1 MNNKSSEITIVYIE
15 DSDDVRFACEQTLTL
30 AGYRVISCCDA
41 EHSIPLI
48 QSQANI
54 IILTDVRLPG
64 ISGLELLSYINEMD
78 SKIPVILITG
88 HGDVE
93 MAVDAMRNGAFDFIE
108 KPSSSDKLL
117 SIIARAVEKRRLVLE
132 NQQLLANLQQENGPV
147 LIGRS
152 PQMQQLRKM
161 ILNVADTGA
170 DVLIYGETGCGKEV
184 VARML
189 HHWSTRRQGQFVA
202 LNCAGLPETLFESE
216 IFGHEAGA
224 FTGAVKK
231 RIGKIEHANGG
242 TLFLDE
248 IEGMP
253 SGMQVKLLRVLQ
265 ERTIERLGAN
275 QLIPVNCRVI
285 AATKEDLLRR
295 SEEHLFRLD
304 LYYRLNVVNLWIPA
318 LRERPDDIPVLAE
331 AFLRQ
336 RREDIPELFY
346 WFASQAAQKYNR
358 PLPDISPMLLAWLQ
372 SQSWPG
378 NVREL
383 KHNAERFVLGLL
395 THHQPVPM
403 TQQEESGLTACI
415 DAFEKKLIEDMLRQ
429 TEGQVSLTA
438 RLLQLPRKTLYDKL
452 NKHQIQPQV
461 YRPESSS

>member
-304 LYYRLNVVNLWIPA
+304 LYYRLNVVSLNIP
-318 LRERPDDIPVLAE
+318 P
-331 AFLRQ
+331 LRQ

-403 TQQEESGLTACI
+403 TQQEESGLTAYI

>member
-152 PQMQQLRKM
+152 PQMQQSLM
-161 ILNVADTGA
+161 
-170 DVLIYGETGCGKEV
+170 
-184 VARML
+184 
-189 HHWSTRRQGQFVA
+189 
-202 LNCAGLPETLFESE
+202 
-216 IFGHEAGA
+216 
-224 FTGAVKK
+224 
-231 RIGKIEHANGG
+231 
-242 TLFLDE
+242 
-248 IEGMP
+248 
-253 SGMQVKLLRVLQ
+253 
-265 ERTIERLGAN
+265 
-275 QLIPVNCRVI
+275 
-285 AATKEDLLRR
+285 
-295 SEEHLFRLD
+295 
-304 LYYRLNVVNLWIPA
+304 
-318 LRERPDDIPVLAE
+318 
-331 AFLRQ
+331 
-336 RREDIPELFY
+336 
-346 WFASQAAQKYNR
+346 SQ
-358 PLPDISPMLLAWLQ
+358 I
-372 SQSWPG
+372 
-378 NVREL
+378 
-383 KHNAERFVLGLL
+383 
-395 THHQPVPM
+395 PVPM
-403 TQQEESGLTACI
+403 SLFMVKQVVVKKSSPECCI
-415 DAFEKKLIEDMLRQ
+415 TGVPAVR
-429 TEGQVSLTA
+429 GSL
-438 RLLQLPRKTLYDKL
+438 LP
-452 NKHQIQPQV
+452 
-461 YRPESSS
+461 

>member
-54 IILTDVRLPG
+54 IILTDVRLPV

-170 DVLIYGETGCGKEV
+170 
-184 VARML
+184 
-189 HHWSTRRQGQFVA
+189 
-202 LNCAGLPETLFESE
+202 
-216 IFGHEAGA
+216 
-224 FTGAVKK
+224 VKK

-304 LYYRLNVVNLWIPA
+304 LYYRLNVVSLNIP
-318 LRERPDDIPVLAE
+318 P
-331 AFLRQ
+331 LRQ

>member
-1 MNNKSSEITIVYIE
+1 MVNNASDITIIYIE

-30 AGYRVISCCDA
+30 AGYRVISCSHA
-41 EHSIPLI
+41 E
-48 QSQANI
+48 QSLPVIESQTNI
-54 IILTDVRLPG
+54 IVLTDVRLPG
-64 ISGLELLSYINEMD
+64 ISGLELLNRIIEID
-78 SKIPVILITG
+78 AKIPVILITG

-93 MAVDAMRNGAFDFIE
+93 MAVEAMRNGACDFIE
-108 KPSSSDKLL
+108 KPCSSDKLL
-117 SIIARAVEKRRLVLE
+117 SIIASAVEKRRLVLE
-132 NQQLLANLQQENGPV
+132 NKQLLTRLQQENGPI

-161 ILNVADTGA
+161 IMNVADTDA

-189 HHWSTRRQGQFVA
+189 HHWSTRHKGQFVA

-216 IFGHEAGA
+216 IFGHEPGA
-224 FTGAVKK
+224 FTGALKK

-253 SGMQVKLLRVLQ
+253 PGMQVKLLRVLQ

-285 AATKEDLLRR
+285 AATKEDLLRQ
-295 SEEHLFRLD
+295 SEENNFRAD
-304 LYYRLNVVNLWIPA
+304 LYYRLNVVSLSIP
-318 LRERPDDIPVLAE
+318 P
-331 AFLRQ
+331 LRQ

-395 THHQPVPM
+395 TQHQSVPM
-403 TQQEESGLTACI
+403 TQQEERGLTACI

-452 NKHQIQPQV
+452 NKHQIQPQL
-461 YRPESSS
+461 YRLDSTS

>member
-1 MNNKSSEITIVYIE
+1 MQKDNDITIIYIE
-15 DSDDVRFACEQTLTL
+15 DCDDVRFACEQTLAL
-30 AGYRVISCCDA
+30 AGYHVIAYPNA
-41 EHSIPLI
+41 EQSLPDI
-48 QSQANI
+48 QRQTNI
-54 IILTDVRLPG
+54 IVLTDVRLPG
-64 ISGLELLSYINEMD
+64 LSGLELLDRINKID
-78 SKIPVILITG
+78 DRIPVILITG

-93 MAVDAMRNGAFDFIE
+93 MAVEAMRNGAWDFIE
-108 KPSSSDKLL
+108 KPCSSEKLL
-117 SIIARAVEKRRLVLE
+117 TIIARAVETRRLVVE
-132 NQQLLANLQQENGPV
+132 NQQLVANLQQEKGPI

-152 PQMQQLRKM
+152 PQMQQLRQM
-161 ILNVADTGA
+161 IINVADTDA
-170 DVLIYGETGCGKEV
+170 DVLISGETGSGKEV

-189 HHWSTRRQGQFVA
+189 HHWSPRRQGQFVA

-216 IFGHEAGA
+216 IFGHEPGA

-231 RIGKIEHANGG
+231 RIGKIEHASGG

-253 SGMQVKLLRVLQ
+253 IGMQVKLLRVLQ

-285 AATKEDLLRR
+285 AATKEDLLHQSGEHRFR
-295 SEEHLFRLD
+295 SD
-304 LYYRLNVVNLWIPA
+304 LYYRLNVVNLNIP
-318 LRERPDDIPVLAE
+318 P
-331 AFLRQ
+331 LRQ

-358 PLPDISPMLLAWLQ
+358 ALPDISPMLLAWLQ
-372 SQSWPG
+372 SQSWLG

-383 KHNAERFVLGLL
+383 KHSAERFVLGLL
-395 THHQPVPM
+395 VQHQAVPM
-403 TQQEESGLTACI
+403 TQQEERGLTACI

-429 TEGQVSLTA
+429 TGGQVSLTA

-452 NKHQIQPQV
+452 NKHQIQPQA
-461 YRPESSS
+461 YRFTESAS

>member
-304 LYYRLNVVNLWIPA
+304 LYYRLNVVSLNIP
-318 LRERPDDIPVLAE
+318 P
-331 AFLRQ
+331 LRQ

-403 TQQEESGLTACI
+403 TQQEESGLTSCI

>member
-1 MNNKSSEITIVYIE
+1 MNNKFSEITIVYIE

-189 HHWSTRRQGQFVA
+189 HHWSTRRQRQFVA

-304 LYYRLNVVNLWIPA
+304 LYYRLNVVSLNIP
-318 LRERPDDIPVLAE
+318 P
-331 AFLRQ
+331 LRQ

>member
-41 EHSIPLI
+41 EHSISLI

-275 QLIPVNCRVI
+275 QLIPVNYRVI

-304 LYYRLNVVNLWIPA
+304 LYYRLNVVSLNIP
-318 LRERPDDIPVLAE
+318 P
-331 AFLRQ
+331 LRQ

-403 TQQEESGLTACI
+403 TQQEESGLTAYI

>member
-304 LYYRLNVVNLWIPA
+304 LYYRLNVVSLNIP
-318 LRERPDDIPVLAE
+318 P
-331 AFLRQ
+331 LRQ

-403 TQQEESGLTACI
+403 PQQEESGLTACI

>member
-304 LYYRLNVVNLWIPA
+304 LYYRLNVVSLNIP
-318 LRERPDDIPVLAE
+318 P
-331 AFLRQ
+331 LRQ

-403 TQQEESGLTACI
+403 TQQEESGLTTCI

>member
-1 MNNKSSEITIVYIE
+1 MNNKFSEITIVYIE

-304 LYYRLNVVNLWIPA
+304 LYYRLNVVSLNIP
-318 LRERPDDIPVLAE
+318 P
-331 AFLRQ
+331 LRQ

-395 THHQPVPM
+395 THHQPVLM
-403 TQQEESGLTACI
+403 TQQEES
-415 DAFEKKLIEDMLRQ
+415 EKKLIEDMLRQ

>member
-132 NQQLLANLQQENGPV
+132 NQQLLAN
-147 LIGRS
+147 
-152 PQMQQLRKM
+152 
-161 ILNVADTGA
+161 
-170 DVLIYGETGCGKEV
+170 
-184 VARML
+184 
-189 HHWSTRRQGQFVA
+189 HWSTRRQGQFVA

-304 LYYRLNVVNLWIPA
+304 LYYRLNVVSLNIP
-318 LRERPDDIPVLAE
+318 P
-331 AFLRQ
+331 LRQ

>member
-1 MNNKSSEITIVYIE
+1 MIKRDVGVDRLTFNIVRNT
-15 DSDDVRFACEQTLTL
+15 D
-30 AGYRVISCCDA
+30 
-41 EHSIPLI
+41 HSGFG
-48 QSQANI
+48 NF
-54 IILTDVRLPG
+54 R
-64 ISGLELLSYINEMD
+64 
-78 SKIPVILITG
+78 
-88 HGDVE
+88 
-93 MAVDAMRNGAFDFIE
+93 MRHQ
-108 KPSSSDKLL
+108 
-117 SIIARAVEKRRLVLE
+117 RRL
-132 NQQLLANLQQENGPV
+132 NLCRPQAVTAV

-275 QLIPVNCRVI
+275 QLIPRFLLCFFQYFVI
-285 AATKEDLLRR
+285 DVAEL
-295 SEEHLFRLD
+295 HLT
-304 LYYRLNVVNLWIPA
+304 V
-318 LRERPDDIPVLAE
+318 AE
-331 AFLRQ
+331 
-336 RREDIPELFY
+336 
-346 WFASQAAQKYNR
+346 N
-358 PLPDISPMLLAWLQ
+358 
-372 SQSWPG
+372 
-378 NVREL
+378 
-383 KHNAERFVLGLL
+383 
-395 THHQPVPM
+395 
-403 TQQEESGLTACI
+403 
-415 DAFEKKLIEDMLRQ
+415 
-429 TEGQVSLTA
+429 
-438 RLLQLPRKTLYDKL
+438 
-452 NKHQIQPQV
+452 
-461 YRPESSS
+461 

>member
-1 MNNKSSEITIVYIE
+1 MINKSDDITIIYIE

-41 EHSIPLI
+41 EHSFSLI
-48 QSQANI
+48 QSLQNI
-54 IILTDVRLPG
+54 IVLTDVRLPG
-64 ISGLELLSYINEMD
+64 ISGLELLNYINEMD
-78 SKIPVILITG
+78 NKIPVILITG

-93 MAVDAMRNGAFDFIE
+93 MAVEAMRNGAFDFIE
-108 KPSSSDKLL
+108 KPCSSDKLL

-304 LYYRLNVVNLWIPA
+304 LYYRLNVVNLNIP
-318 LRERPDDIPVLAE
+318 P
-331 AFLRQ
+331 LRQ

-358 PLPDISPMLLAWLQ
+358 PLPDISPMLLARLQ
-372 SQSWPG
+372 SQSWLAMYV
-378 NVREL
+378 NS
-383 KHNAERFVLGLL
+383 NTMQSVLF
-395 THHQPVPM
+395 
-403 TQQEESGLTACI
+403 S
-415 DAFEKKLIEDMLRQ
+415 
-429 TEGQVSLTA
+429 
-438 RLLQLPRKTLYDKL
+438 
-452 NKHQIQPQV
+452 V
-461 YRPESSS
+461 Y

>member
-304 LYYRLNVVNLWIPA
+304 LYYRLNVVSLNIP
-318 LRERPDDIPVLAE
+318 P
-331 AFLRQ
+331 LRQ

-403 TQQEESGLTACI
+403 AQQEESGLTACI

>member
-248 IEGMP
+248 
-253 SGMQVKLLRVLQ
+253 
-265 ERTIERLGAN
+265 
-275 QLIPVNCRVI
+275 
-285 AATKEDLLRR
+285 
-295 SEEHLFRLD
+295 
-304 LYYRLNVVNLWIPA
+304 
-318 LRERPDDIPVLAE
+318 
-331 AFLRQ
+331 
-336 RREDIPELFY
+336 
-346 WFASQAAQKYNR
+346 
-358 PLPDISPMLLAWLQ
+358 
-372 SQSWPG
+372 
-378 NVREL
+378 
-383 KHNAERFVLGLL
+383 
-395 THHQPVPM
+395 
-403 TQQEESGLTACI
+403 
-415 DAFEKKLIEDMLRQ
+415 
-429 TEGQVSLTA
+429 
-438 RLLQLPRKTLYDKL
+438 
-452 NKHQIQPQV
+452 
-461 YRPESSS
+461 

>member
-1 MNNKSSEITIVYIE
+1 MKINNDVSIIYIE
-15 DSDDVRFACEQTLTL
+15 DSDDVRFACEQTLML
-30 AGYRVISCCDA
+30 SGYHVISFSNA
-41 EHSIPLI
+41 E
-48 QSQANI
+48 QSLAEIRRRTNI
-54 IILTDVRLPG
+54 IVLTDVRLPG
-64 ISGLELLSYINEMD
+64 LSGLDLLQHVIEID
-78 SKIPVILITG
+78 AEIPVILITG

-93 MAVDAMRNGAFDFIE
+93 MAVEAMRNGAWDFIE
-108 KPSSSDKLL
+108 KPCSSEKLL
-117 SIIARAVEKRRLVLE
+117 DIIARAAEKRRLVVD
-132 NQQLLANLQQENGPV
+132 NHQLLAQLQQERGPL

-152 PQMQQLRKM
+152 AAMQQLRKTIM
-161 ILNVADTGA
+161 NVADTDV
-170 DVLIYGETGCGKEV
+170 DVLIYGETGSGKEV

-189 HHWSTRRQGQFVA
+189 HHWSTRSGGPFVA

-231 RIGKIEHANGG
+231 RIGKIEHASGG

-253 SGMQVKLLRVLQ
+253 LGMQAKLLRVLQ

-295 SEEHLFRLD
+295 SEENHFRSD
-304 LYYRLNVVNLWIPA
+304 LYYRLNVVSLNIP
-318 LRERPDDIPVLAE
+318 P
-331 AFLRQ
+331 LRQ

-358 PLPDISPMLLAWLQ
+358 SLPDISPMLLAWLQ
-372 SQSWPG
+372 SQSWSG

-383 KHNAERFVLGLL
+383 KHTAERFVLGLL
-395 THHQPVPM
+395 AQHQTVPM
-403 TQQEESGLTACI
+403 TQQEERGLTACI

-429 TEGQVSLTA
+429 TGGQVSLTA

-452 NKHQIQPQV
+452 NKHHIHPQV
-461 YRPESSS
+461 FRFTESTS

>member
-1 MNNKSSEITIVYIE
+1 MLQVAIYGKGGIGKSTVS
-15 DSDDVRFACEQTLTL
+15 
-30 AGYRVISCCDA
+30 
-41 EHSIPLI
+41 
-48 QSQANI
+48 ANI
-54 IILTDVRLPG
+54 SYQLASEGKTVAQIGCDPKHDSTRLLLNGRTQRTILDHINTGDDSEVLSIGKNGIYCLEAGGPEPGVGCAGRGILT
-64 ISGLELLSYINEMD
+64 
-78 SKIPVILITG
+78 
-88 HGDVE
+88 
-93 MAVDAMRNGAFDFIE
+93 AFDFIE
-108 KPSSSDKLL
+108 KPSSSDNLL

-304 LYYRLNVVNLWIPA
+304 LYYRLNVVSLNIP
-318 LRERPDDIPVLAE
+318 P
-331 AFLRQ
+331 LRQ

>member
-1 MNNKSSEITIVYIE
+1 MNNKFSEITIVYIE

-304 LYYRLNVVNLWIPA
+304 LYYRLNVVSLNIP
-318 LRERPDDIPVLAE
+318 P
-331 AFLRQ
+331 LRQ

-403 TQQEESGLTACI
+403 TQQKESGLTACI

>member
-304 LYYRLNVVNLWIPA
+304 LYYRLNVLTLNLPP
-318 LRERPDDIPVLAE
+318 LRDCPQDIMPLT
-331 AFLRQ
+331 
-336 RREDIPELFY
+336 ELFVAR
-346 WFASQAAQKYNR
+346 FADEQGVPRPKLAADLNTVLTRY
-358 PLPDISPMLLAWLQ
+358 A
-372 SQSWPG
+372 WPG
-378 NVREL
+378 NVRQLKNAIYRALTQLDGYEL
-383 KHNAERFVLGLL
+383 RPQDILL
-395 THHQPVPM
+395 PDY
-403 TQQEESGLTACI
+403 
-415 DAFEKKLIEDMLRQ
+415 DAATVAVGE
-429 TEGQVSLTA
+429 
-438 RLLQLPRKTLYDKL
+438 
-452 NKHQIQPQV
+452 
-461 YRPESSS
+461 

>member
-1 MNNKSSEITIVYIE
+1 MKINNDMSIIYIE

-30 AGYRVISCCDA
+30 SGYHVISFSDA
-41 EHSIPLI
+41 E
-48 QSQANI
+48 QSLAEIRRRTNI
-54 IILTDVRLPG
+54 IVLTDVRLPG
-64 ISGLELLSYINEMD
+64 LSGLDLLQQIIEID
-78 SKIPVILITG
+78 AEIPVILITG

-93 MAVDAMRNGAFDFIE
+93 MAVEAMRKGAWDFIE
-108 KPSSSDKLL
+108 KPCSSEKLL
-117 SIIARAVEKRRLVLE
+117 AIIARAAEKRRLVVD
-132 NQQLLANLQQENGPV
+132 NQQLLAQLQQERGPL

-152 PQMQQLRKM
+152 AAMQQLRKTIM
-161 ILNVADTGA
+161 NVADTDV
-170 DVLIYGETGCGKEV
+170 DVLIYGETGSGKEV

-189 HHWSTRRQGQFVA
+189 HHWSTRSSGPFVA

-216 IFGHEAGA
+216 IFGHEPGA

-231 RIGKIEHANGG
+231 RIGKIEHASGG

-253 SGMQVKLLRVLQ
+253 LGMQVKLLRVLQ

-295 SEEHLFRLD
+295 SEDNHFRSD
-304 LYYRLNVVNLWIPA
+304 LYYRLNVVSLNIP
-318 LRERPDDIPVLAE
+318 P
-331 AFLRQ
+331 LRQ

-346 WFASQAAQKYNR
+346 WFASRAAQKYNR

-372 SQSWPG
+372 SQNWFG

-383 KHNAERFVLGLL
+383 KHTAERFVLGLL
-395 THHQPVPM
+395 AQHQSVPM
-403 TQQEESGLTACI
+403 TQQEERGLTACI

-429 TEGQVSLTA
+429 TGGQVSLTA

-452 NKHQIQPQV
+452 NKHQIHPQAF
-461 YRPESSS
+461 RFAESAS

>member
-285 AATKEDLLRR
+285 AATKEDLL
-295 SEEHLFRLD
+295 
-304 LYYRLNVVNLWIPA
+304 YYRLNVVSLNIP
-318 LRERPDDIPVLAE
+318 P
-331 AFLRQ
+331 LRQ